1 MALRGG
7 IPAPLPF
14 RVSTLYFV
22 PALCYHHPM
31 STHSSHIIEVAIP
44 VPLDRTFH
52 YRVPR
57 SMEGKALAG
66 RRVFVPFGRRR
77 LTGYILGDATET
89 PSHELKDILEV
100 LDPDPLWTDGELEFF
115 RWVASYY
122 LHPLGEVLKTA
133 LPAGINIQDRK
144 GSDRTAPGVSG
155 GKAIKTEI
163 AYRAATSCEPAPHLG
178 AKAAAILDVVKEA
191 GDIPAAELRRRFGAC
206 SPQLKRLAELGLV
219 TGETREVYR
228 DPFGDDVVE
237 RDSPRLLSRH
247 QQAAL
252 NALCAALDRHA
263 FAPFLLH
270 GVTGSG
276 KTEVYLQAIAQAL
289 EQGKTALVL
298 VPEIALTPQL
308 VRRFRARF
316 GHGIA
321 VLHSG
326 LSDGERYDEWRRI
339 RRGQARIVI
348 GARSAIFAPLAGI
361 GVIIV
366 DEEHEASFKQADGLR
381 YNARDLALV
390 RGRMEQAVVL
400 LGSATPLVTSRYAAE
415 HGKLALLTLPERVE
429 QRPMPTVELAPM
441 KGVATAISPLLT
453 PALEKTLAASEQ
465 AIIFLNRRGFATY
478 LVCGEC
484 GAPLTCPNC
493 SVSLTY
499 HRQRGQSVCHYCDY
513 AIPAPGTCPAC
524 GCPELKELGAGTE
537 RLEHDLRELLP
548 QARILRM
555 DSDTTG
561 GKGSHGRLLARM
573 SDGSADIL
581 VGTQMIAKGHDF
593 PGVTLV
599 GVVNAEA
606 SLGMPDFRAAERT
619 FQILSQ
625 VIGRAG
631 RGDAPGRVIV
641 QAQSG
646 DHYAIQCAVRHD
658 DYAFYRQELEFRREV
673 GYPPFSFLACLG
685 FSGTA
690 EKPVAEH
697 AEAMARM
704 LLQLKR
710 EKGLRVEILG
720 PAPAPLYRLRGRF
733 RRQILLKAVTRNDLR
748 RLIVAWQ
755 HNRTPASPIREYVD
769 IDPVDML

>member
-1 MALRGG
+1 
-7 IPAPLPF
+7 
-14 RVSTLYFV
+14 
-22 PALCYHHPM
+22 M
-31 STHSSHIIEVAIP
+31 STQQPRIIEVAIP
-44 VPLDRTFH
+44 LHLDRIFH
-52 YRVPR
+52 YLVPPE
-57 SMEGKALAG
+57 MEQQDLAG
-66 RRVFVPFGRRR
+66 RRAFVPFGRRR
-77 LTGYILGDATET
+77 LTGYILGEATET
-89 PSHELKDILEV
+89 PPHELKEIFEV
-100 LDPDPLWTDGELEFF
+100 LDPDPLWTDNELEFF

-122 LHPLGEVLKTA
+122 LHPLGGVLKAA
-133 LPAGINIQDRK
+133 LPAGINIQTRK
-144 GSDRTAPGVSG
+144 GSDRTDPSVSG

-163 AYRAATSCEPAPHLG
+163 VFHAATPGEPGRHLG
-178 AKAAAILDVVKEA
+178 SKAAAILEVIREGGDVL
-191 GDIPAAELRRRFGAC
+191 AAELRRRFGNC
-206 SPQLKRLAELGLV
+206 SAQTRRLTELGLV

-228 DPFGDDVVE
+228 NPFSDSVVE
-237 RDSPRLLSRH
+237 RDAPRILSLH
-247 QQAAL
+247 QQSAL
-252 NALCAALDRHA
+252 DAVVTALDRHA

-276 KTEVYLQAIAQAL
+276 KTEVYLQAIDLAL
-289 EQGKTALVL
+289 EQDKNALVL

-308 VRRFRARF
+308 VQRFRARF
-316 GHGIA
+316 SHGIA
-321 VLHSG
+321 ILHSG

-361 GVIIV
+361 GIIIV

-390 RGRMEQAVVL
+390 RGRMERAVVL
-400 LGSATPLVTSRYAAE
+400 LGSATPQVTSVYAAE
-415 HGKLALLTLPERVE
+415 QGKLALLTLPERVE
-429 QRPMPTVELAPM
+429 DRPMPAVELAPM
-441 KGVATAISPLLT
+441 KGVATAISPLMVT
-453 PALEKTLAASEQ
+453 ALEANLVAGGQT
-465 AIIFLNRRGFATY
+465 IIFLNRRGFATY
-478 LVCGEC
+478 LVCSEC

-513 AIPAPGTCPAC
+513 AIPAPGTCPDC
-524 GCPELKELGAGTE
+524 GCQELKELGAGTE

-548 QARILRM
+548 RARILRM

-561 GKGSHGRLLARM
+561 GKGSHGRLLTRM

-606 SLGMPDFRAAERT
+606 SLFMPDFRAAERT
-619 FQILSQ
+619 FQLLSQ

-631 RGDAPGRVIV
+631 RGDTPGRVVV
-641 QAQSG
+641 QAQSS
-646 DHYAIQCAVRHD
+646 DHYAIQYAVRHD
-658 DYAFYRQELEFRREV
+658 ADAFYRQELEFRREA

-690 EKPVAEH
+690 EKPVEEH
-697 AEAMARM
+697 AETVVR
-704 LLQLKR
+704 LLMQLKR
-710 EKGLRVEILG
+710 DKGLRVEILG

-733 RRQILLKAVTRNDLR
+733 RRQILLKSPTRADLR
-748 RLIVAWQ
+748 RLILAWR
-755 HNRTPASPIREYVD
+755 HNHQPASTIRDYVD
-769 IDPVDML
+769 IDPVDMM

>member
-1 MALRGG
+1 M
-7 IPAPLPF
+7 PNH
-14 RVSTLYFV
+14 V
-22 PALCYHHPM
+22 P
-31 STHSSHIIEVAIP
+31 HIIEVAIP
-44 VPLDRTFH
+44 LHLDRTFH

-57 SMEGKALAG
+57 EMEGQALAG
-66 RRVFVPFGRRR
+66 RRAFVPFGRRR
-77 LTGYILGDATET
+77 LTGYILGNVTA
-89 PSHELKDILEV
+89 PPPHELKEIFEV
-100 LDPDPLWTDGELEFF
+100 LDPEPLWTDSELEFF

-144 GSDRTAPGVSG
+144 GSGQDDPTVSG
-155 GKAIKTEI
+155 GKTIKTEI
-163 AYRAATSCEPAPHLG
+163 VYRAAAPCEPAPHLG
-178 AKAAAILDVVKEA
+178 AKAADILGVIREA
-191 GDIPAAELRRRFGAC
+191 GDIPAAELRRRFGTC

-228 DPFGDDVVE
+228 NPFGDDAVK
-237 RDSPRLLSRH
+237 RDTPRVLSRH

-252 NALCAALDRHA
+252 DALCAALDRHA

-289 EQGKTALVL
+289 GQDKNALVL
-298 VPEIALTPQL
+298 VPEISLTPQL
-308 VRRFRARF
+308 VQRFRARF

-321 VLHSG
+321 ILHSG

-361 GVIIV
+361 GIIIV

-390 RGRMEQAVVL
+390 RGRMERAVVL

-441 KGVATAISPLLT
+441 KGVATAISPLLV
-453 PALEKTLAASEQ
+453 PALEATLAAGEQ

-478 LVCGEC
+478 LVCAEC
-484 GAPLTCPNC
+484 GAPLACPNC

-513 AIPAPGTCPAC
+513 AIPAPGICPAC
-524 GCPELKELGAGTE
+524 GCQELKELGAGTE
-537 RLEHDLRELLP
+537 RLEHDLRELVP

-606 SLGMPDFRAAERT
+606 SLAMPDFRAAERT
-619 FQILSQ
+619 FQLLSQ

-631 RGDAPGRVIV
+631 RGDAPGRVVV
-641 QAQSG
+641 QAQSS
-646 DHYAIQCAVRHD
+646 DHYAIQNAVRHD
-658 DYAFYRQELEFRREV
+658 SDAFYRQELEFRREV

-690 EKPVAEH
+690 ERPVEEH
-697 AEAMARM
+697 AGTVAR
-704 LLQLKR
+704 LLTQLKR

-733 RRQILLKAVTRNDLR
+733 RRQILLKSPTRNDLR
-748 RLIVAWQ
+748 RLIAAWQ
-755 HNRTPASPIREYVD
+755 QNRPAASTIREYVD
-769 IDPVDML
+769 IDPVDMM